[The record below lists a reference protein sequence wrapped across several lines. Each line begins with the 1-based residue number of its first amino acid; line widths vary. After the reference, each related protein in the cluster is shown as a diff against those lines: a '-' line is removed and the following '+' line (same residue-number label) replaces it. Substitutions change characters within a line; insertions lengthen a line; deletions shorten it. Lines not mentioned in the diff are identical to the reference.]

1 MNVFSGYWH
10 WKVKR
15 LTQDFRRIIYN
26 SLKAKRRKLA
36 LSVPLFVPQ
45 KRNSFVIILNY
56 SFSRDMEYTH
66 FIDGAL
72 ITGSNR
78 ESWINY
84 NPANNNPLG
93 EVWQANDQDIEAA
106 VSSSEK
112 AFQIWNTKT
121 GAERG
126 RVLTKAAHILRS
138 RLDKIASLETQD
150 VGKPISES
158 LSVDVS
164 SAADALEYF
173 GGMAAGIHG
182 EFFDLKNAFGYT
194 RREPLGIC
202 AGIGAWNYPIQI
214 AAWKAAPALACGN
227 SMIFKPSELTP
238 TTALELARA
247 FMEAGAPPGVFNVV
261 QGDGR
266 VGAML
271 TNHPRIAKIS
281 LTGSVA
287 TGKKIFAS
295 AAPQLKHVTLEL
307 GGKSPLIIFEDAD
320 IHNAV
325 SAAMLANFY
334 TQGEVCSNG
343 TRVFVHRQIFDSF
356 LMQLKDRTE
365 KIRLGNPADPD
376 TQMGALI
383 SKAHLEK
390 VIRFISSGKSSG
402 ATLLT
407 GGFQP
412 EKDFKGRDI
421 SSGNF
426 MAPAIFTDCDDS
438 MEICQEEI
446 FGPVLSILSFDSEE
460 EVIQRANNSSY
471 GLSAGVFTNDIKRG
485 HRVIHQLQAGT
496 CWINNYNITPIEL
509 PFGGYKQS
517 GQGRENSLAAIQH
530 YTQLKSV
537 YVELGNVESPY

>member
-1 MNVFSGYWH
+1 MVY
-10 WKVKR
+10 
-15 LTQDFRRIIYN
+15 TQ
-26 SLKAKRRKLA
+26 
-36 LSVPLFVPQ
+36 
-45 KRNSFVIILNY
+45 
-56 SFSRDMEYTH
+56 

-72 ITGSNR
+72 VSNTNR
-78 ESWINY
+78 ESWVNY
-84 NPANNNPLG
+84 NPANNMPSG
-93 EVWQANDQDIEAA
+93 EVYQATGQDIDAA
-106 VSSSEK
+106 VDSSEK
-112 AFQIWNTKT
+112 AFRIWRDKT

-126 RVLTKAAHILRS
+126 RVLVKAAQLLRS
-138 RLDKIASLETQD
+138 RLDELALLETED

-158 LSVDVS
+158 LAVDVT

-173 GGMAAGIHG
+173 GGIAAGIHG

-194 RREPLGIC
+194 RREPLGVC
-202 AGIGAWNYPIQI
+202 AGIGAWNYPLQV

-227 SMIFKPSELTP
+227 AMIFKPSELTP
-238 TTALELARA
+238 VTALELAKA
-247 FMEAGAPPGVFNVV
+247 FLEAGAPAGLFNVV

-271 TNHPRIAKIS
+271 VDHPGIAKIS
-281 LTGSVA
+281 LTGSVS
-287 TGKKIFAS
+287 TGKKIFAG
-295 AAPQLKHVTLEL
+295 AASQLKKITLEL

-320 IHNAV
+320 INNAV
-325 SAAMLANFY
+325 SAALLANFY

-343 TRVFVHRQIFDSF
+343 TRVFVHRKIFDSF
-356 LMQLKDRTE
+356 LHQLKERTE
-365 KIRLGNPADPD
+365 KIKIGDPKDPD

-383 SKAHLEK
+383 SKTHLQK
-390 VIRFISSGKSSG
+390 VTRFIESGKSSG

-407 GGFQP
+407 GGIRP
-412 EKDFKGRDI
+412 DKDFKGRDI

-426 MAPAIFTDCDDS
+426 ISPAIFTNCDDS
-438 MEICQEEI
+438 MEICREEI
-446 FGPVLSILSFDSEE
+446 FGPVLSVLTFDSEE
-460 EVIQRANNSSY
+460 EVIVRSNNTSY

-517 GQGRENSLAAIQH
+517 GQGRENSLAAIQY

>member
-1 MNVFSGYWH
+1 MKYG
-10 WKVKR
+10 
-15 LTQDFRRIIYN
+15 
-26 SLKAKRRKLA
+26 
-36 LSVPLFVPQ
+36 
-45 KRNSFVIILNY
+45 
-56 SFSRDMEYTH
+56 H

-72 ITGSNR
+72 TTGSR
-78 ESWINY
+78 GESWVNY
-84 NPANNNPLG
+84 NPANNQALG
-93 EVWQANDQDIEAA
+93 EVYQANGGDIDDA
-106 VSSSEK
+106 VESSEK
-112 AFQIWNTKT
+112 AFHAWRTKT

-126 RVLTKAAHILRS
+126 RVLIKAAGILRAK
-138 RLDKIASLETQD
+138 LEKIASIETQD
-150 VGKPISES
+150 VGKPIAEA
-158 LSVDVS
+158 LAVDVT

-182 EFFDLKNAFGYT
+182 ELFDLRTAFGYT
-194 RREPLGIC
+194 RREPLGVC
-202 AGIGAWNYPIQI
+202 AGIGAGNYPVEV

-227 SMIFKPSELTP
+227 AMIFKPSELTP
-238 TTALELARA
+238 ATALELASA
-247 FMEAGAPPGVFNVV
+247 FMEAGAPPGLFNVV

-266 VGAML
+266 VGSVL
-271 TNHPRIAKIS
+271 VDHPRIAKIS
-281 LTGSVA
+281 LTGSVP
-287 TGKKIFAS
+287 TGKKILT
-295 AAPQLKHVTLEL
+295 AAAAQLKKVTLEL

-320 IHNAV
+320 LHNAV
-325 SAAMLANFY
+325 SAALLANFY

-356 LMQLKDRTE
+356 LMQLKERTE
-365 KIRLGNPADPD
+365 KIRLGDPADPD

-383 SKAHLEK
+383 SKAHMEK
-390 VIRFISSGKSSG
+390 ILRFIDSGKSSG

-407 GGFQP
+407 GGFKP
-412 EKDFKGRDI
+412 EKDFKGREI
-421 SSGNF
+421 TSGNF
-426 MAPAIFTDCDDS
+426 LTPAIFTGCNDL
-438 MEICQEEI
+438 MEICKEEI

-460 EVIQRANNSSY
+460 EVIERANNTPY

-485 HRVIHQLQAGT
+485 HRVIHQLQART

>member
-1 MNVFSGYWH
+1 MAY
-10 WKVKR
+10 
-15 LTQDFRRIIYN
+15 TQ
-26 SLKAKRRKLA
+26 
-36 LSVPLFVPQ
+36 
-45 KRNSFVIILNY
+45 
-56 SFSRDMEYTH
+56 

-72 ITGSNR
+72 TANSNR

-84 NPANNNPLG
+84 NPATNNPLG
-93 EVWQANDQDIEAA
+93 EACLANDQDIEDA
-106 VSSSEK
+106 VKSSEK
-112 AFQIWNTKT
+112 AFHTWRTKT

-126 RVLTKAAHILRS
+126 RVLIKAADILRS
-138 RLDKIASLETQD
+138 RLEKIALLETQD

-158 LSVDVS
+158 LAVDVS

-194 RREPLGIC
+194 RVEPLGIC
-202 AGIGAWNYPIQI
+202 AGIGAWNYPLQI

-227 SMIFKPSELTP
+227 AMIFKPSELTP
-238 TTALELARA
+238 ATALELADV
-247 FMEAGAPPGVFNVV
+247 FMEAGAPPGLFNVV
-261 QGDGR
+261 QGDGS

-271 TNHPRIAKIS
+271 TDHPGIAKIS
-281 LTGSVA
+281 LTGSVS
-287 TGKKIFAS
+287 TGKKIFAG
-295 AAPQLKHVTLEL
+295 AAKQLKRVTLEL

-320 IHNAV
+320 IDNAV

-343 TRVFVHRQIFDSF
+343 TRVYVHRQVFDSF
-356 LMQLKDRTE
+356 LIKLKERTE
-365 KIRLGNPADPD
+365 KIRLGDPADPD

-383 SKAHLEK
+383 SKAHMEK
-390 VIRFISSGKSSG
+390 VTRFINSGKSSG

-407 GGFQP
+407 GGIQP
-412 EKDFKGRDI
+412 ERDFKGRDI

-426 MAPAIFTDCDDS
+426 LSPAIFTDCDDT
-438 MEICQEEI
+438 MEICKEEI
-446 FGPVLSILSFDSEE
+446 FGPVLSILSFDSED
-460 EVIQRANNSSY
+460 EVIERANNTSY

-517 GQGRENSLAAIQH
+517 GLGRENSLAAIQH

>member
-1 MNVFSGYWH
+1 MY
-10 WKVKR
+10 
-15 LTQDFRRIIYN
+15 TQ
-26 SLKAKRRKLA
+26 
-36 LSVPLFVPQ
+36 
-45 KRNSFVIILNY
+45 
-56 SFSRDMEYTH
+56 

-72 ITGSNR
+72 TTHSNR

-84 NPANNNPLG
+84 NPANNTPLG
-93 EVWQANDQDIEAA
+93 EVYQANEQDIEAA
-106 VSSSEK
+106 VNSSER
-112 AFQIWNTKT
+112 AFHIWKNKT

-138 RLDKIASLETQD
+138 RLEKIALIETQD

-158 LSVDVS
+158 LAVDVS
-164 SAADALEYF
+164 SASDAIEYF
-173 GGMAAGIHG
+173 GGMAATIHG
-182 EFFDLKNAFGYT
+182 EYVDLKNAFGYT
-194 RREPLGIC
+194 RPEPLGVC

-227 SMIFKPSELTP
+227 AMIFKPSELTP
-238 TTALELARA
+238 ATALELADA
-247 FMEAGAPPGVFNVV
+247 FMEAGAPPGLFNVV

-271 TNHPRIAKIS
+271 VDHPRIAKIS

-287 TGKKIFAS
+287 TGKKIYAG
-295 AAPQLKHVTLEL
+295 AAAQLKKVTLEL
-307 GGKSPLIIFEDAD
+307 GGKSPIIIFEDAD
-320 IHNAV
+320 IDNAV
-325 SAAMLANFY
+325 SATMLANFY

-343 TRVFVHRQIFDSF
+343 TRVFVQRKIFDSF
-356 LMQLKDRTE
+356 LMKLKERTE
-365 KIRLGNPADPD
+365 KIKLGDPSD
-376 TQMGALI
+376 PETQMGALI

-390 VIRFISSGKSSG
+390 VIRFIDSGKSSG

-412 EKDFKGRDI
+412 KKDFKGRDI
-421 SSGNF
+421 RAGNF
-426 MAPAIFTDCDDS
+426 LTPAIFTDCDDA
-438 MEICQEEI
+438 MEICKEEI

-460 EVIQRANNSSY
+460 EVIERANNTVY

-517 GQGRENSLAAIQH
+517 GLGRENSLAAIQY

>member
-1 MNVFSGYWH
+1 MLY
-10 WKVKR
+10 
-15 LTQDFRRIIYN
+15 TQ
-26 SLKAKRRKLA
+26 
-36 LSVPLFVPQ
+36 
-45 KRNSFVIILNY
+45 
-56 SFSRDMEYTH
+56 

-72 ITGSNR
+72 TTNSGR

-84 NPANNNPLG
+84 NPANNEPLG
-93 EVWQANDQDIEAA
+93 EVLQANDQDIEAA
-106 VSSSEK
+106 VNSAEN
-112 AFQIWNTKT
+112 AFHSWRTKT

-126 RVLTKAAHILRS
+126 RVLIKAADILRS
-138 RLDKIASLETQD
+138 RLEKIALLETQD

-158 LSVDVS
+158 LAVDIT

-238 TTALELARA
+238 VTALELANA
-247 FMEAGAPPGVFNVV
+247 FMEAGAPPGLFNVV
-261 QGDGR
+261 QGDGK

-271 TNHPRIAKIS
+271 LNHPRIAKIS
-281 LTGSVA
+281 LTGSVS
-287 TGKKIFAS
+287 TGKKIFAG
-295 AAPQLKHVTLEL
+295 AASQLKHVTLEL
-307 GGKSPLIIFEDAD
+307 GGKSPLIIFDDAD
-320 IHNAV
+320 LHNAV

-343 TRVFVHRQIFDSF
+343 TRVFVQRKIFDSF
-356 LMQLKDRTE
+356 LKQLRERTE
-365 KIRLGNPADPD
+365 KIRVGEPADPD
-376 TQMGALI
+376 TQMGALV
-383 SKAHLEK
+383 SKAHMEK
-390 VIRFISSGKSSG
+390 VMRFIDSGKSSG

-407 GGFQP
+407 GGVMP
-412 EKDFKGRDI
+412 GKDFNGRDI

-426 MAPAIFTDCDDS
+426 LTPAIFIDCDDS
-438 MEICQEEI
+438 MEICKEEI
-446 FGPVLSILSFDSEE
+446 FGPVVSILSFDSEE
-460 EVIQRANNSSY
+460 EVIERANDTPF

-485 HRVIHQLQAGT
+485 HRVVHQLQAGT

-517 GQGRENSLAAIQH
+517 GQGRENSLAAILH

>member
-1 MNVFSGYWH
+1 MKYTQFINGE
-10 WKVKR
+10 
-15 LTQDFRRIIYN
+15 LT
-26 SLKAKRRKLA
+26 
-36 LSVPLFVPQ
+36 
-45 KRNSFVIILNY
+45 
-56 SFSRDMEYTH
+56 T
-66 FIDGAL
+66 
-72 ITGSNR
+72 TSNR

-84 NPANNNPLG
+84 NPANNQPLG
-93 EVWQANDQDIEAA
+93 EVYQANEQDIEDA
-106 VSSSEK
+106 VSSAEK
-112 AFQIWNTKT
+112 AFHIWKNKT

-126 RVLTKAAHILRS
+126 RVLLKTAEILRS
-138 RLDKIASLETQD
+138 GLETIALLETQD

-158 LSVDVS
+158 LAVDVT

-173 GGMAAGIHG
+173 GGVAATIHG
-182 EFFDLKNAFGYT
+182 EYVDLKNAFGYT
-194 RREPLGIC
+194 RPEPLGVC

-227 SMIFKPSELTP
+227 AMIFKPSELTP
-238 TTALELARA
+238 ATALELAKA
-247 FMEAGAPPGVFNVV
+247 FMEAGAPAGLFNVV

-281 LTGSVA
+281 LTGSVS
-287 TGKKIFAS
+287 TGKKIFA
-295 AAPQLKHVTLEL
+295 AAANQLKKVTLEL
-307 GGKSPLIIFEDAD
+307 GGKSPLIVFDDAD
-320 IHNAV
+320 IDNAV

-343 TRVFVHRQIFDSF
+343 TRVFVQQKIFDSF
-356 LMQLKDRTE
+356 LKQLKERTE
-365 KIRLGNPADPD
+365 KIKVGDPADPD
-376 TQMGALI
+376 TQMGAVI

-390 VIRFISSGKSSG
+390 IIRFIDSGKSSG

-407 GGFQP
+407 GGIKP
-412 EKDFKGRDI
+412 AKDFKGRDL

-426 MAPAIFTDCDDS
+426 LTPAIFTNCDDA
-438 MEICQEEI
+438 MEICKEEI

-460 EVIQRANNSSY
+460 EVIERANNTVY
-471 GLSAGVFTNDIKRG
+471 GLAAGVFTNDIKRG

-517 GQGRENSLAAIQH
+517 GLGRENSLAAIQH

>member
-1 MNVFSGYWH
+1 
-10 WKVKR
+10 
-15 LTQDFRRIIYN
+15 
-26 SLKAKRRKLA
+26 
-36 LSVPLFVPQ
+36 
-45 KRNSFVIILNY
+45 
-56 SFSRDMEYTH
+56 MEYTQ

-72 ITGSNR
+72 TTNTNR
-78 ESWINY
+78 ESWVNY
-84 NPANNNPLG
+84 NPADNNPLG
-93 EVWQANDQDIEAA
+93 TVYQANEEDIEAA
-106 VSSSEK
+106 VDSSQK
-112 AFQIWNTKT
+112 AFHIWRTKT

-126 RVLTKAAHILRS
+126 RVLIKSAGILRS
-138 RLDKIASLETQD
+138 RLKKIALMETQD
-150 VGKPISES
+150 VGKPLSES
-158 LSVDVS
+158 LVVDVS

-173 GGMAAGIHG
+173 GGMAATIHG
-182 EFFDLKNAFGYT
+182 DFVDLKNAFGYT
-194 RREPLGIC
+194 RPEPLGIC

-238 TTALELARA
+238 ATALELAKA
-247 FMEAGAPPGVFNVV
+247 FMEAGAPPGLFNLV

-271 TNHPRIAKIS
+271 TDHPRIAKIS

-295 AAPQLKHVTLEL
+295 AATQLKKVTLEL
-307 GGKSPLIIFEDAD
+307 GGKSPLIVFEDAN
-320 IHNAV
+320 IPSAV
-325 SAAMLANFY
+325 SAALLANFY

-343 TRVFVHRQIFDSF
+343 TRVFVQRKIYDSY
-356 LMQLKDRTE
+356 LSQLKERTE
-365 KIRLGNPADPD
+365 KIRVGDPADPE

-383 SKAHLEK
+383 SKAHMEK
-390 VIRFISSGKSSG
+390 VIRFIDAGKAAG

-407 GGFQP
+407 GGLRP

-421 SSGNF
+421 RTGNF
-426 MAPAIFTDCDDS
+426 LAPAIFTDCNDS
-438 MEICQEEI
+438 MEICKEEI
-446 FGPVLSILSFDSEE
+446 FGPVLTILCFDSEE
-460 EVIQRANNSSY
+460 EVIERANNTPY
-471 GLSAGVFTNDIKRG
+471 GLAAGVFTNDIKRG

-517 GQGRENSLAAIQH
+517 GLGRENSLAAIQQ